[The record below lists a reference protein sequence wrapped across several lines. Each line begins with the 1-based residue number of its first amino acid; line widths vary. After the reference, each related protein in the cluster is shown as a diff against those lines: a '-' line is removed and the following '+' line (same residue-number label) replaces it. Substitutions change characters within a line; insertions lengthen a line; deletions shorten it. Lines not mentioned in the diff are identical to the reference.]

1 VLESRVLR
9 NSNEFNIPSGY
20 DYGYEAMYFGV
31 NLILMLEY
39 RLSFDVNVIEG
50 NDLEVLIA
58 TRNDFERWKNNEN
71 NSTLVYQKKGKRIN
85 DVLIPSVSDSYVLI
99 LNNRYSDKMKR
110 VSVALTHT
118 WKQEIRPHNLEQDQG

>member
-1 VLESRVLR
+1 MLESRVLR
-9 NSNEFNIPSGY
+9 NSFEFNIPYGK

-50 NDLEVLIA
+50 DDIEILIT
-58 TRNDFERWKNNEN
+58 TREDFERWKNNEN
-71 NSTLVYQKKGKRIN
+71 VKLAYQNKNKRVNDLV
-85 DVLIPSVSDSYVLI
+85 IPTTSDSYVFI
-99 LNNRYSDKMKR
+99 LDNRYSDVMKR

-118 WKQEIRPHNLEQDQG
+118 WKQEVSVY